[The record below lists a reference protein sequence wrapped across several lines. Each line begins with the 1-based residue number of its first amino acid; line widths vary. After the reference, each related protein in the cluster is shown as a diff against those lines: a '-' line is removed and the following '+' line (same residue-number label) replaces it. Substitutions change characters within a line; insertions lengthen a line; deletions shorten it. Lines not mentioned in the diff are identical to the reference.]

1 MNQPT
6 PQRPTRNQP
15 TPQRPTRN
23 QPTPNQPIRR
33 TRPHALRD
41 QLTAALA
48 EIARI
53 DRPLARSTAQI
64 RDALWAPPRVVVV
77 GRVKAGKSTL
87 VNALIGDRVAD
98 TAATECTKVVAVYQD
113 GAPSRAEVVKVGG
126 ARHSVRLTDGRPTEL
141 NCPTDEVAYLDRF
154 LPSRLLRS
162 MVLIDTPGLATITT
176 GNEQATRRAL
186 IDGYGQTRDASVGA
200 DAAIFLF
207 DATPRADEVEFL
219 HDLGFS
225 AVNTIGALA
234 KADTLGEGAFG
245 DADPIIA
252 ARTQS
257 EKIARSM
264 SAALLTVQPVAG
276 LLAQTAQTGQF
287 TEADADALSAL
298 AGLSDMQLELWL
310 ESETPATGTQAGRDR
325 LLDLLGEYGLRHA
338 RAVAPQ
344 GAHAVNAWLQ
354 RRSGVD
360 ELRENVDVNLTRS
373 VLITRAVATCTQ
385 IEHLALTHPAGGR
398 IRSILRQVRQ
408 TPQAHTMEEFKAMH
422 SLTRTDPESPWVGE
436 LRQVLVGSGI
446 AGRIGLPVGADR
458 GAMAA
463 ELDNR
468 LRRVHEAGLLG
479 GSAAEEQAVAV
490 LLHTYSM
497 MRRSI

>member
-1 MNQPT
+1 MTQP
-6 PQRPTRNQP
+6 
-15 TPQRPTRN
+15 
-23 QPTPNQPIRR
+23 PIRR

-41 QLTAALA
+41 QLTGALA
-48 EIARI
+48 HIAQI
-53 DRPLARSTAQI
+53 DRPLAQATARI
-64 RDALWAPPRVVVV
+64 RDDLWAPPRVVVV

-113 GAPSRAEVVKVGG
+113 GAPSRAEIITIGG
-126 ARHSVRLTDGRPTEL
+126 ARRSAPLTDGRVTEL
-141 NCPTDEVAYLDRF
+141 GCPAEEVAYLNRY
-154 LPSRLLRS
+154 LPSLLLRR
-162 MVLIDTPGLATITT
+162 MILIDTPGLATITA

-186 IDGYGQTRDASVGA
+186 IDGFGQTRDASVNA

-207 DATPRADEVEFL
+207 DATPRSDEVQFL

-225 AVNTIGALA
+225 SVNTIGVLA

-245 DADPIIA
+245 DSDPIEEAQKQSEAIA
-252 ARTQS
+252 A
-257 EKIARSM
+257 SM
-264 SAALLTVQPVAG
+264 SAGLLTVQPVAG

-287 TEADADALSAL
+287 TESDADALAAL
-298 AGLSDMQLELWL
+298 AGLSDLQLEMWL
-310 ESETPATGTQAGRDR
+310 EAQTPSIGTDAQRDR

-338 RAVAPQ
+338 RGVALR

-354 RRSGVD
+354 QHSRVD
-360 ELRENVDVNLTRS
+360 ELRANIDVNLTRS
-373 VLITRAVATCTQ
+373 VLITRAIAACTQ
-385 IEHLALTHPAGGR
+385 IEHLALTHPAGAQ

-408 TPQAHTMEEFKAMH
+408 SPQAHTMAEFKALS
-422 SLTRTDPESPWVGE
+422 SLTQTDPESPWVSE
-436 LRQVLVGSGI
+436 LRAVLVGSGI
-446 AGRIGLPVGADR
+446 TGRIGLPPHAHRDAV
-458 GAMAA
+458 AA
-463 ELDNR
+463 ELDRR

-479 GSAAEEQAVAV
+479 GSAAEEDAVAV

>member
-1 MNQPT
+1 MSQPN
-6 PQRPTRNQP
+6 PP
-15 TPQRPTRN
+15 
-23 QPTPNQPIRR
+23 RR

-41 QLTAALA
+41 QLTSALA
-48 EIARI
+48 QIARI

-113 GAPSRAEVVKVGG
+113 GAPSRAEVVTVGG
-126 ARHSVRLTDGRPTEL
+126 RRHTVRLTDGRPTEL
-141 NCPTDEVAYLDRF
+141 GCPTDEVAYLDRF

-162 MVLIDTPGLATITT
+162 MTLIDTPGLATITT

-186 IDGYGQTRDASVGA
+186 IDGFGQTRDASVGA

-207 DATPRADEVEFL
+207 DATPRADEVQFL
-219 HDLGFS
+219 RDLGFS

-245 DADPIIA
+245 ESDPIDA

-257 EKIARSM
+257 GVIAESM
-264 SAALLTVQPVAG
+264 SASLLTVQPVAG

-287 TEADADALSAL
+287 TESDADALSAL

-310 ESETPATGTQAGRDR
+310 EAEAPAIGTDAQRDR

-338 RAVAPQ
+338 RDVASR

-354 RRSGVD
+354 QRSGVD
-360 ELRENVDVNLTRS
+360 ELRGNIDVNLTRS

-385 IEHLALTHPAGGR
+385 IEHLALTHPAGGQ

-408 TPQAHTMEEFKAMH
+408 TPQAHTMAEFKALD

-446 AGRIGLPVGADR
+446 GGRIGLPPNASRDVVLG
-458 GAMAA
+458 
-463 ELDNR
+463 ELDQR

-479 GSAAEEQAVAV
+479 GSAAEEQAAAV

-497 MRRSI
+497 MRRAI